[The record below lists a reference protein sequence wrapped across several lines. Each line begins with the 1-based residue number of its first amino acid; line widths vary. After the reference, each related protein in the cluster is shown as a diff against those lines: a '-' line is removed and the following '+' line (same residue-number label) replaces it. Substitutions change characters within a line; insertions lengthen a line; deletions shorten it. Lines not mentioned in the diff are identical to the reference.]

1 MARDIDINDRPE
13 REPEK
18 TRQDKPRRIERGPEK
33 PASRESHV
41 ILFRGHAYRI
51 SPAQIETMREVG
63 RFRTVAAGDLAHH
76 RYAGNSGEFRQDL
89 LELTEQ
95 GLVQSRSV
103 WSGPN
108 SHKLD
113 ALVLTKQAKA
123 LLEEKFPD
131 AEGQVLH
138 AGFVKAREIRHD
150 AALYRMF
157 QAESARI
164 EAAGGRVRRVVL
176 DYELKKK
183 VYSPLAKAKQ
193 LAPLDYARKQ
203 TEIARQNGLTVVA
216 GKIPLPDLRIEYETE
231 EGEMARV
238 DLELATG
245 HYHARSLQEK
255 IQAGFKLYA
264 PEGDRSRLHRVLDER
279 EITASILSL

>member
-1 MARDIDINDRPE
+1 MERDIGINDRPE

-18 TRQDKPRRIERGPEK
+18 TPHDKPRHIEHSPEQ
-33 PASRESHV
+33 PPSRQPDV
-41 ILFRGHAYRI
+41 ILFRGHAYRL
-51 SPAQIETMREVG
+51 SPAQTETMREIG
-63 RFRTVAAGDLAHH
+63 RFRTVAAEDIRRH
-76 RYAGNSGEFRQDL
+76 RYAGDSGEFRQDL

-95 GLVQSRSV
+95 GLVQLRTV

-113 ALVLTKQAKA
+113 ALVLTSQAKS

-131 AEGQVLH
+131 AKGQMLH

-157 QAESARI
+157 QAEKARI
-164 EAAGGRVRRVVL
+164 EVSGGRVRRVVL

-203 TEIARQNGLTVVA
+203 AEVAAQNGLTVVA
-216 GKIPLPDLRIEYETE
+216 GKIPLPDLRIEYETQ
-231 EGEMARV
+231 EGDMARV

-255 IQAGFKLYA
+255 AQAGFKLYA
-264 PEGDRSRLHRVLDER
+264 PESDHSHLHRVLDER
-279 EITASILSL
+279 EITTAILSL